1 MKKTFILAIG
11 LLAMTTVNAQ
21 DITDAVR
28 YSDDN
33 IQGTARFKAMS
44 GAFGALGGDLS
55 AVSINPAGSAL
66 FNNSYASL
74 SLSYKDNKND
84 TNYFG
89 SKNSNNEINFD
100 LNQAGGVFVFKNTR
114 SDSQVRKFVLS
125 INYEQTNNFN
135 NEFFASG
142 MNNSS
147 IDNCI
152 NEIQFL

>member
-74 SLSYKDNKND
+74 SISYQDNKSN

-89 SKNSNNEINFD
+89 SKI
-100 LNQAGGVFVFKNTR
+100 
-114 SDSQVRKFVLS
+114 S
-125 INYEQTNNFN
+125 I
-135 NEFFASG
+135 
-142 MNNSS
+142 
-147 IDNCI
+147 
-152 NEIQFL
+152 